1 MVEGYYMEHLF
12 IITTANA
19 INKKVVRKKTDEKML
34 LFFFWRIY
42 SKIEDRSE
50 NKEQK
55 TLNAKSVA
63 PLVMKRMNLKKRK
76 ELCKTKLAI
85 E

>member
-34 LFFFWRIY
+34 LFFFEEFIAR
-42 SKIEDRSE
+42 
-50 NKEQK
+50 
-55 TLNAKSVA
+55 
-63 PLVMKRMNLKKRK
+63 
-76 ELCKTKLAI
+76 
-85 E
+85 